1 MELPAPA
8 VLSTTTVTP
17 SGLRRASARSRATRS
32 VGPPAEKGTTTVMV
46 LSLAGKSWAV
56 APKAVAVASSA
67 IFSMVFMKSPFAF
80 QARGSNV
87 AVEGCGYRAM
97 IAGGLGRG
105 IADIPV
111 SCSGN
116 TAPIGFALPIDR
128 RRAYGVCTFIA
139 PHGRVPGAAGI
150 AGAGR
155 LWWQ

>member
-46 LSLAGKSWAV
+46 LSLAGKSWVAGTQAEAV
-56 APKAVAVASSA
+56 VEVRSA
-67 IFSMVFMKSPFAF
+67 IFSRVFMKSLFAF

-116 TAPIGFALPIDR
+116 TA
-128 RRAYGVCTFIA
+128 
-139 PHGRVPGAAGI
+139 
-150 AGAGR
+150 
-155 LWWQ
+155 